1 MYTSV
6 VVDMYA
12 TLLVDVICM
21 RGINDHTLLG
31 ESGKLFLVI
40 GYKIGVGNRW
50 SIILFLRDVINKRGV
65 GGECVYMIC
74 IQYTC
79 TGIQEWQFP
88 AEKSGLYVHR

>member
-1 MYTSV
+1 M
-6 VVDMYA
+6 
-12 TLLVDVICM
+12 IIP
-21 RGINDHTLLG
+21 GTLLG